1 MFLLT
6 SLALLWFR
14 LSLSA
19 AAVPDAASQQAVA
32 AGDSAP
38 HVRICAG
45 GDVLLGN
52 NFDTLWAARAASRLG
67 RPVAAFPDPDS
78 LLAPLR
84 PLVADADI
92 VLLNVEG
99 AIGEGP
105 ASSKCRPESTRCYA
119 FRQPP
124 EAAAALRRVAEAAAV
139 VGNIANNHAMDA
151 GADGFAATIR
161 LLQDADVFVTGSD
174 TLPTL
179 VVTPTGRDTIAFLGF
194 STFRAG
200 PDARDLRAVR
210 RHVARAAAS
219 YPRVVVSVH
228 NGAEGVGAQRTSDQL
243 ETYLGENRGN
253 PVAFARAAVE
263 SGASLVIGHGPH
275 VLRAAEWHGDG
286 LIFYSLGNLVTYGPF
301 NLASPLDRGA
311 IACANLDSEGRV
323 AAAAL
328 RPTRLRAP
336 GLVAP
341 DPSGRASWL
350 VDSLSRL
357 DFPATGARVDT
368 TGTVSRVNSSR

>member
-1 MFLLT
+1 MVLLT

-19 AAVPDAASQQAVA
+19 AAAPDAASQQAVA
-32 AGDSAP
+32 ASDTVP

-52 NFDTLWAARAASRLG
+52 NLDTLWAARAAKRLG

-124 EAAAALRRVAEAAAV
+124 EAAAALRRVAEAATV

-161 LLQDADVFVTGSD
+161 LLRDAGVLVTGSD

-179 VVTPTGRDTIAFLGF
+179 AVTPTGRDTIAFLGF

-219 YPRVVVSVH
+219 YSRVVVSVH
-228 NGAEGVGAQRTSDQL
+228 NGAEGAGAQRTSDQL

-311 IACANLDSEGRV
+311 IACANLDFEGRV
-323 AAAAL
+323 SAAEL

-341 DPSGRASWL
+341 DLSGRASWL

-357 DFPATGARVDT
+357 DFPATAARVDAD
-368 TGTVSRVNSSR
+368 GTVSRIGSRR